1 MDLHNVYVNQESI
14 DNVMLV
20 LRSTQLNEGRYV
32 EEFEQ
37 GLRKTFGIQNP
48 VTVNSC
54 TSALHLSLVC
64 AGIGAGDEVILPA
77 QTFLATGTAILMAG
91 AIPVFAD
98 INPMTGNLD
107 PQSFKDKIT
116 SNTRAVIPVHWGGLP
131 CNMKEIHA
139 IASENG
145 IEVIE
150 DAAHALGA
158 GIFMPDQ
165 TYKPIGAISK
175 YTCFSFQ
182 TIKFL
187 TTGDGGAIGTT
198 DPEIAA
204 RLRRL
209 RWFGFD
215 RKTMKKHYEGDR
227 DCSLTELGYKY
238 HMNNINAAIGLG
250 ALKDARKR
258 LARRREIAGAFR
270 CMLNNVPGLTL
281 LEKGWEYDHSYWVF
295 TILVE
300 NRLRFIQLM
309 RDVGDIPVS
318 VMDRRIDV
326 HPIFGGKTKNLVGQE
341 EFDKKQISIPVHDEL
356 KDEEID
362 KIIKTIWR
370 GW

>member
-1 MDLHNVYVNQESI
+1 VSYKSGGTGLGLFQAKEAAISMGGDIKVHSKIGLGTTFEILVPAFDQRMNIPIPPDTPLVFLDDDILIHKLWKEHIPDNISTFFFSDVAEFFRWREDNQRLQAIYFIDHDLP
-14 DNVMLV
+14 
-20 LRSTQLNEGRYV
+20 G
-32 EEFEQ
+32 
-37 GLRKTFGIQNP
+37 
-48 VTVNSC
+48 
-54 TSALHLSLVC
+54 
-64 AGIGAGDEVILPA
+64 
-77 QTFLATGTAILMAG
+77 
-91 AIPVFAD
+91 
-98 INPMTGNLD
+98 
-107 PQSFKDKIT
+107 
-116 SNTRAVIPVHWGGLP
+116 
-131 CNMKEIHA
+131 
-139 IASENG
+139 
-145 IEVIE
+145 
-150 DAAHALGA
+150 LGA